1 MLFRTVPVILIICSL
16 LILLNFSGKAE
27 EKNPF
32 GITLKAQS
40 LSEKNLKKVIE
51 DLHTGWYR
59 PAPVF
64 LNRWNGRDPDPEIE
78 TVKDM
83 GLSIALTVRN
93 NGGIYESTT
102 PPSNREDFKRILAEV
117 LHIIKPSILVVENEE
132 NNRMFYKGTV
142 GEYGGELKA
151 SVEVAHSKNI
161 PCTNGGLTCKTVTL
175 LVYQHYIDEGKTDKA
190 RAFARRS
197 FNERLLWQAENK
209 PDELM
214 PEIKKGREFLKIY
227 REANIDYV
235 NFHWYVS
242 DPVALEETVTYMKKE
257 TGLPVIINEI
267 GLLKEEEKPEKIKVI
282 LKKITDMKVPLAIW
296 YSVDGPHSN
305 SLFGNDG
312 KLRETGK
319 TFKNFIIKT
328 FGQ

>member
-1 MLFRTVPVILIICSL
+1 MLFRTVPIILLIIFL
-16 LILLNFSGKAE
+16 LIPMNFPGKAK

-40 LSEKNLKKVIE
+40 LSEENFKKVIE

-64 LNRWNGRDPDPEIE
+64 LNRWNGIDPDPEIE
-78 TVKDM
+78 VVKEM
-83 GLSIALTVRN
+83 GLSIVLTVRN

-102 PPSNREDFKRILAEV
+102 SPSNREDFKRILAEV

-132 NNRMFYKGTV
+132 NNRIFYKGTV

-151 SVEVAHSKNI
+151 SVEVAHGKNI
-161 PCTNGGLTCKTVTL
+161 PCTNGGLTCKTVML

-209 PDELM
+209 HDELM
-214 PEIKKGREFLKIY
+214 PEIEKGREFLKIY
-227 REANIDYV
+227 KEANIDYV

-242 DPVALEETVTYMKKE
+242 DPVALEEAVTYMKKE

-267 GLLKEEEKPEKIKVI
+267 GLLKEDEKPEKIKG
-282 LKKITDMKVPLAIW
+282 LMKKIMDMKLPIAVW
-296 YSVDGPHSN
+296 YSVDGTNSN
-305 SLFGNDG
+305 SLVGNDG

-328 FGQ
+328 FGE

>member
-1 MLFRTVPVILIICSL
+1 MFFRTGLFILLMFYL
-16 LILLNFSGKAE
+16 LIPLDFPAKSA

-32 GITLKAQS
+32 GITLKSES
-40 LSEKNLKKVIE
+40 LSEENFRKVIE
-51 DLHTGWYR
+51 ELHTGWYR

-64 LNRWNGRDPDPEIE
+64 LNRWNGPAAEIE
-78 TVKDM
+78 LAREM
-83 GLSIALTVRN
+83 ELSIALTVRN

-102 PPSNREDFKRILAEV
+102 PPSSREDFTRTLTEV
-117 LHIIKPSILVVENEE
+117 IHMIKPSILVVENEE
-132 NNRMFYKGTV
+132 NNRIFYKGTA

-161 PCTNGGLTCKTVTL
+161 PCTNGGLTCRTVIL
-175 LVYQHYIDEGKTDKA
+175 LVYQHYIDAGRKDKA
-190 RAFARRS
+190 TSFAGRTFS
-197 FNERLLWQAENK
+197 ERLLWQAENK
-209 PDELM
+209 PDELTG
-214 PEIKKGREFLKIY
+214 EIEKGREFLKIY

-235 NFHWYVS
+235 NFHWYSS
-242 DPVALEETVTYMKKE
+242 DPGALKEAITYMKKE
-257 TGLPVIINEI
+257 TGLPVITNEI
-267 GLLKEEEKPEKIKVI
+267 GLLKEEEKPEKIKGI